1 MYQGKY
7 TGTLRYGSKEGDR
20 HGQLVKMLI
29 AIRLRG
35 EDYDYLKNEALTFAR
50 LCDPPEDE
58 VEVMF
63 QVNDIYNRYQPRT
76 K

>member
-1 MYQGKY
+1 
-7 TGTLRYGSKEGDR
+7 
-20 HGQLVKMLI
+20 MLI

-35 EDYDYLKNEALTFAR
+35 EDYDYLKNEAFTFAR